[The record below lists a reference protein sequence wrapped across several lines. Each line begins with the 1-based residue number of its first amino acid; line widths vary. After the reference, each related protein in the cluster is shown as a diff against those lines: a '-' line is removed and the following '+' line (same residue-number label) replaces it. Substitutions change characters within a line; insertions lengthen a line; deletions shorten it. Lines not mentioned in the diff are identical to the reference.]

1 MFAIILAHGKVKK
14 TINGKLEAKSLED
27 AAEVIRK
34 DGLSSE
40 LKDLTNIDNAE
51 KDIINSVNDTKAVTG
66 EADAINN
73 LGKDINDMDDGFV
86 GSKTNTMDT
95 IAKDSKEGPKLKNE
109 SLAEEG
115 KNVAKASD
123 DIGIIS
129 KDAAEMK
136 NFKNDIKDVAKNEG
150 NITSIKNEANEAGQ
164 AMKDENIAKDIM
176 MDAKSAEKATSS
188 IVEILKSDMN
198 NLFDHV
204 LETVKQGT
212 KIIFTMAEN
221 GKKVAI
227 EIADLIKNKIS
238 DAAIDF
244 CITGCFIGD
253 TLVLSKE
260 GYVKIED
267 IKMGDYV
274 YSQDVR
280 TGEKAFKEVL
290 QVQKRNTSEIVRV
303 KVQDEEIQVT
313 QSHLFYTNGQWEL
326 AGNLK
331 AGDILIS
338 ANGEEKKVISV
349 ENYLAKELE
358 AIYNFSVE
366 EYHTYFV
373 GRFGILVHN
382 EGCTPKEIAKAKAGE
397 NLKTGLDDYYNAL
410 KNGDIE
416 IINLDNGK
424 VYKSNKIAAAIDIN
438 NPKVD
443 NMNIGFNGG
452 MGKYNPSVDAD
463 FVVNLPEDIAK
474 LNKKVRGDYT
484 IKEYSK
490 NALKTLY
497 DNECIDNLFK
507 KMLIII
513 NQKE

>member
-1 MFAIILAHGKVKK
+1 M
-14 TINGKLEAKSLED
+14 
-27 AAEVIRK
+27 
-34 DGLSSE
+34 
-40 LKDLTNIDNAE
+40 
-51 KDIINSVNDTKAVTG
+51 
-66 EADAINN
+66 
-73 LGKDINDMDDGFV
+73 
-86 GSKTNTMDT
+86 
-95 IAKDSKEGPKLKNE
+95 
-109 SLAEEG
+109 
-115 KNVAKASD
+115 
-123 DIGIIS
+123 
-129 KDAAEMK
+129 
-136 NFKNDIKDVAKNEG
+136 
-150 NITSIKNEANEAGQ
+150 
-164 AMKDENIAKDIM
+164 
-176 MDAKSAEKATSS
+176 
-188 IVEILKSDMN
+188 
-198 NLFDHV
+198 
-204 LETVKQGT
+204 
-212 KIIFTMAEN
+212 
-221 GKKVAI
+221 
-227 EIADLIKNKIS
+227 
-238 DAAIDF
+238 
-244 CITGCFIGD
+244 
-253 TLVLSKE
+253 
-260 GYVKIED
+260 
-267 IKMGDYV
+267 
-274 YSQDVR
+274 
-280 TGEKAFKEVL
+280 
-290 QVQKRNTSEIVRV
+290 
-303 KVQDEEIQVT
+303 
-313 QSHLFYTNGQWEL
+313 
-326 AGNLK
+326 
-331 AGDILIS
+331 
-338 ANGEEKKVISV
+338 